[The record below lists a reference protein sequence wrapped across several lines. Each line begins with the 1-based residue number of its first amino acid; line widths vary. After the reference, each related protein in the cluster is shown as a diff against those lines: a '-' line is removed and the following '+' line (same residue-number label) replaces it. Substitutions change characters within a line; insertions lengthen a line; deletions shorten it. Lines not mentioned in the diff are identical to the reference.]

1 MGAFGGVLLMR
12 FTDKRGAIAITIM
25 PFITASSGAYTGA
38 CSTARHLLR
47 RISQCQAFYTHRERH
62 SDETYKSSFH
72 ARACFDSA
80 VAKTASLDS
89 KHRSNP
95 ASGANDSRQGPVE
108 GQRSQVCRKPPRQKI
123 FCERRA

>member
-1 MGAFGGVLLMR
+1 SQAQPTNIFLGSPANGNGGARRDLLR
-12 FTDKRGAIAITIM
+12 GTD
-25 PFITASSGAYTGA
+25 SSGAYTGA
-38 CSTARHLLR
+38 CSAVRHLLRR

-72 ARACFDSA
+72 ARARFDSA

-95 ASGANDSRQGPVE
+95 ASGANDSRQGPLE
-108 GQRSQVCRKPPRQKI
+108 DQ
-123 FCERRA
+123 